1 MVYYLTENKE
11 DAMKGE
17 QKYTVS
23 IIWRTE
29 VIVSARDERSAR
41 TKAITEFPDV
51 SLSRLPE
58 IKACDVITRS
68 NETLGY
74 YLVENKNTKMPVGVC
89 QTREEAEDIL
99 IKYGFE
105 DDFNI
110 IFVPVW

>member
-1 MVYYLTENKE
+1 
-11 DAMKGE
+11 MKGE
-17 QKYTVS
+17 QEYIVS

-29 VIVSARDERSAR
+29 VIVSARDENSAR

-58 IKACDVITRS
+58 IKACDVITR

-99 IKYGFE
+99 IKYGID
-105 DDFNI
+105 DDFSI
-110 IFVPVW
+110 IFVPMW